1 MQRLFV
7 SLRSLPK
14 IISIEN
20 LGSQGQ
26 MIATGWELV
35 KTFFFLL
42 GKS

>member
-1 MQRLFV
+1 MQHIFV
-7 SLRSLPK
+7 SLRRLPK
-14 IISIEN
+14 IITIEN

-26 MIATGWELV
+26 MIATVWELV